1 MKLSKK
7 DKEQV
12 MTNHNFVQMQVP
24 TKKNCTK
31 GTLFS
36 EIT

>member
-24 TKKNCTK
+24 TKNCTK